1 MAITT
6 QYVMK
11 KAVLF
16 TTRKHYGKVGDILM
30 YQPPKV
36 TVYRNGKLHT
46 AFDLT
51 RASIEALLKN
61 GFIDLVNTD
70 VQAAELDKAT
80 SLEPAIPAAVI
91 PAAVIP
97 AVVIPAV
104 VIPAAVIPAAVI
116 PAPVVII
123 PEPISPAAVIV
134 PEPVVLSAVV
144 VPTPLEAVEPALPV
158 EQAAVAQILTAELGP
173 DDDGSLPDDAAP
185 SLDPAA
191 PAAPKLSRRAKAA
204 AAASN
209 A

>member
-80 SLEPAIPAAVI
+80 SLEPA
-91 PAAVIP
+91 
-97 AVVIPAV
+97 
-104 VIPAAVIPAAVI
+104 IPAAVIPAAVI

>member
-91 PAAVIP
+91 PAA
-97 AVVIPAV
+97 